1 MTNPQTPN
9 NPGSSPSL
17 ASRVQS
23 WWLMPLIYL
32 GLGVVILIA
41 QAIDGNTRS
50 GVGWFLV
57 MAAVAALY
65 AFGGRFSFIRQAR
78 GDFDDER
85 DASIQQRAMAMT
97 GLVFVLVLTG
107 CIVFEL
113 ARGHNPSPYSMLMAV
128 GGATYAISLLILRNR
143 S

>member
-1 MTNPQTPN
+1 MTHPQTPSSQR
-9 NPGSSPSL
+9 SSPSPGN
-17 ASRVQS
+17 RFQG

-32 GLGVVILIA
+32 GLGLVILIA
-41 QAIDGNTRS
+41 QAIDGETRS

-57 MAAVAALY
+57 MAAIAALY

-97 GLVFVLVLTG
+97 GTAFVVLLTG

-128 GGATYAISLLILRNR
+128 GGATYAISLLILRSR

>member
-9 NPGSSPSL
+9 SQRSSPPPGS
-17 ASRVQS
+17 RFQG
-23 WWLMPLIYL
+23 WWLLPLIYL
-32 GLGVVILIA
+32 GLGLVILIA
-41 QAIDGNTRS
+41 QAVDGDTRS
-50 GVGWFLV
+50 GAGWFLV

-78 GDFDDER
+78 GDFEDER

-97 GLVFVLVLTG
+97 GTAFVVVLTG
-107 CIVFEL
+107 CIVYEL
-113 ARGHNPSPYSMLMAV
+113 ARGNNPTPYSMLMAV
-128 GGATYAISLLILRNR
+128 GGATYAVSLLILRYR